1 MKPEQY
7 LDKLKTKV
15 NNDVDKNIQRLEE
28 KKHWYRYEK
37 YPEDFYGCRYDMY
50 WDKCDEEIEQWKL
63 LRDTLDGCRVSI
75 PEKEQIQQKV
85 RFCQKQIQKFSDK
98 GYIMDD
104 YTGML
109 LKDLMEN
116 LQKIMELTYD
126 I

>member
-7 LDKLKTKV
+7 LEKMKAKL
-15 NNDVDKNIQRLEE
+15 NSDVDKNIQKLEE

-50 WDKCDEEIEQWKL
+50 WDKCDKEIEEWEM
-63 LRDTLDGCRVSI
+63 LRGTFAGCRVSI
-75 PEKEQIQQKV
+75 PEKAQIHQKV
-85 RFCQKQIQKFSDK
+85 RFCQNRIQQFSDK

-116 LQKIMELTYD
+116 LEKIVRLANN

>member
-1 MKPEQY
+1 MKPEAY
-7 LDKLKTKV
+7 VEKMKANIDKQ
-15 NNDVDKNIQRLEE
+15 IQKLEE
-28 KKHWYRYEK
+28 KKKYYQYDKYDEAMYGLKYLQYTEK
-37 YPEDFYGCRYDMY
+37 M
-50 WDKCDEEIEQWKL
+50 DEEIKQWEI
-63 LRDTLDGCRVSI
+63 LRDDLDGCRLSI
-75 PEKEQIQQKV
+75 PEKAQIQQKV

>member
-63 LRDTLDGCRVSI
+63 LRDTFDGCRVSI